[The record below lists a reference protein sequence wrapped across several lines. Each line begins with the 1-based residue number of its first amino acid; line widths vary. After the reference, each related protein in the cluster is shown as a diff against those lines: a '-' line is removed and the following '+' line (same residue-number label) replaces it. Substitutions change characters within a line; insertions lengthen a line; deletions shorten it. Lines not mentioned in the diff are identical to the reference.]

1 MFHFTQ
7 FRPES
12 TRQRR
17 LHQNSERHERCRR
30 QEDVCYLES
39 EFFAETLLL
48 LLSAVRHWSRRSY
61 ISFENFFSSSVQF
74 LSARSFHKTR
84 NFVTFSSIPFI
95 LAPAL
100 SCYFQWTDRA
110 FLADSFF
117 FANSKLAWPAS
128 SIEKLWPA
136 GLEHRLPT
144 ESWKVWSFS
153 SLKISGKNFFGLLVW
168 KKKVIFQSWS
178 FDMRSDNVLF

>member
-48 LLSAVRHWSRRSY
+48 LLSAVRLWSRR
-61 ISFENFFSSSVQF
+61 VAVTF
-74 LSARSFHKTR
+74 LSKIFFLLRSSFYRPVVFIRPAILSHSAASPSFWPLPFR
-84 NFVTFSSIPFI
+84 VIFSGQTGPSWPTVFSLPIPSS
-95 LAPAL
+95 LGQRLVLKNCGQLVL
-100 SCYFQWTDRA
+100 STDFLRSLEKFGHFPVWKYLEKI
-110 FLADSFF
+110 FLAC
-117 FANSKLAWPAS
+117 
-128 SIEKLWPA
+128 
-136 GLEHRLPT
+136 
-144 ESWKVWSFS
+144 
-153 SLKISGKNFFGLLVW
+153 
-168 KKKVIFQSWS
+168 
-178 FDMRSDNVLF
+178 